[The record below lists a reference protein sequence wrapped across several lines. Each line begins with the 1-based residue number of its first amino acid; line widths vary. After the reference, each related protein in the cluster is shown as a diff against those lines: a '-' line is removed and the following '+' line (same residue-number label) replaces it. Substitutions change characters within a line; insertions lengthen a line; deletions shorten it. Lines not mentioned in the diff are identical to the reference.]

1 MAGSPVCGLDRSLC
15 ATALSHLVSVAPSED
30 GTKVVLE
37 LDEGFAPFL
46 AEVLAQVPI
55 VDMAAVEQAATT
67 IVASAG
73 DLDPHAPDKL
83 VTSIYKAVG
92 ADQCIAAEPPKG
104 CRLAD
109 HRADLEGI
117 LSSARVSL
125 PAIAA
130 FTDETGQV
138 DEAAYANALLD
149 RVAALGQVLTGTG
162 TDRQAATLG
171 LMDGLSTPLG
181 AGPYRVTQV
190 VPGER
195 MELAAVPGRKGGA
208 PIKRI
213 RFEVVQDPAVAATR
227 LLGGDVDWVPQLDPS
242 LVDGIDSSGRAAR
255 AAVRPLEA
263 SWVIVF
269 NTRDGRPYT
278 DAPTRAAFTDCIDRA
293 GLTRTVAGGD
303 AILADMPL
311 ADGSWAM
318 DPGEGQQRDV
328 ANAKRLLDMAGWTVG
343 HDGIRV
349 RDGHRLSSTIALRSS
364 QVELLTMLRAVAS
377 QLRDCGIELDI
388 EDLDVTG
395 DQLLDQMRWP
405 NDFDT
410 LLTLRSTGVDPD
422 ADLIAFE
429 GSHAT
434 SADQEIDANPGGFS
448 SKGVDRR
455 IAEARHT
462 LDQHARGQLY
472 REVQD
477 LLASEA
483 PAWWVWYDSGWSAIA
498 DRVRTRDGGRVDP
511 SRPRYEH
518 DARDWTLAA
527 RGASTGTPSPGPA
540 APSTAVPASPSE
552 AP

>member
-1 MAGSPVCGLDRSLC
+1 
-15 ATALSHLVSVAPSED
+15 
-30 GTKVVLE
+30 
-37 LDEGFAPFL
+37 
-46 AEVLAQVPI
+46 
-55 VDMAAVEQAATT
+55 
-67 IVASAG
+67 
-73 DLDPHAPDKL
+73 
-83 VTSIYKAVG
+83 
-92 ADQCIAAEPPKG
+92 
-104 CRLAD
+104 
-109 HRADLEGI
+109 
-117 LSSARVSL
+117 
-125 PAIAA
+125 
-130 FTDETGQV
+130 
-138 DEAAYANALLD
+138 
-149 RVAALGQVLTGTG
+149 
-162 TDRQAATLG
+162 
-171 LMDGLSTPLG
+171 
-181 AGPYRVTQV
+181 
-190 VPGER
+190 
-195 MELAAVPGRKGGA
+195 
-208 PIKRI
+208 
-213 RFEVVQDPAVAATR
+213 
-227 LLGGDVDWVPQLDPS
+227 
-242 LVDGIDSSGRAAR
+242 
-255 AAVRPLEA
+255 
-263 SWVIVF
+263 
-269 NTRDGRPYT
+269 
-278 DAPTRAAFTDCIDRA
+278 
-293 GLTRTVAGGD
+293 
-303 AILADMPL
+303 
-311 ADGSWAM
+311 
-318 DPGEGQQRDV
+318 
-328 ANAKRLLDMAGWTVG
+328 
-343 HDGIRV
+343 V

-511 SRPRYEH
+511 SRPRYEQ

-527 RGASTGTPSPGPA
+527 RGARTGNPSPGPA